1 MMNQLPAPQSRRNP
15 KRMLVRFAITLFVV
29 TGLLLAS
36 VDLPPFAATPVHAL
50 NAPHTIGSQSPT
62 STEVN
67 GTLASFTA
75 LIPEIA
81 TISLPIVIR

>member
-1 MMNQLPAPQSRRNP
+1 
-15 KRMLVRFAITLFVV
+15 MLVFTAITLFLV

-36 VDLPPFAATPVHAL
+36 VVLPPFAATPVHAL
-50 NAPHTIGSQSPT
+50 NAPLRIGSQSPT
-62 STEVN
+62 SEEVN

-75 LIPEIA
+75 LIPEMV